1 MARSDREHLVDHSR
15 LLRCVQHRRIA
26 PRRIHMHDRHR
37 HRTGTQLQSIGTR
50 GTVRAVL
57 PSSSIEVAM

>member
-26 PRRIHMHDRHR
+26 PRRIRMHDRHR
-37 HRTGTQLQSIGTR
+37 TGPQLQSIGTR
-50 GTVRAVL
+50 GTVRALL
-57 PSSSIEVAM
+57 PSSSIEVAT